1 MLIILYR
8 MLKEGVPFRGAENA
22 PKQRRRE
29 RRAHHHLRCLRRLG
43 LSVEIRLTP
52 DSAQPDTISR

>member
-1 MLIILYR
+1 
-8 MLKEGVPFRGAENA
+8 MLKRGVPFLGAEHA

-43 LSVEIRLTP
+43 FWVEIRLSSESTP
-52 DSAQPDTISR
+52 PDTISR

>member
-1 MLIILYR
+1 
-8 MLKEGVPFRGAENA
+8 MLKRGVPFRGAEQA

-43 LSVEIRLTP
+43 FSVEIRPSPESTP
-52 DSAQPDTISR
+52 PDTISR

>member
-1 MLIILYR
+1 
-8 MLKEGVPFRGAENA
+8 MLKRGVPFLGGEHA

-43 LSVEIRLTP
+43 FSVEIRQSFEATP
-52 DSAQPDTISR
+52 PDTISR